1 MEADKIQFLL
11 FIQYTLVVL
20 EECVLLQTKPSQK
33 PEAILDLLNAEIKT
47 GAEVEQMSSK
57 KHVISV

>member
-1 MEADKIQFLL
+1 M
-11 FIQYTLVVL
+11 
-20 EECVLLQTKPSQK
+20 LQTKPSQK